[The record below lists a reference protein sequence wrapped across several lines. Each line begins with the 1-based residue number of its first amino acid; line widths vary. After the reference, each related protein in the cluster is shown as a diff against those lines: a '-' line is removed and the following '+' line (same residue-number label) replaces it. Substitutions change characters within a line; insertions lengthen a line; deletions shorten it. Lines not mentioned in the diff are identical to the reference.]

1 LPRNPLTIETI
12 KSSGRKTEKIA
23 MSEGRTALLELIENI
38 ERLGQ
43 FQDRLDFPSSVAQIW
58 NAFVADAQ
66 NLIKINVCA
75 LFLVDENTNEFILKY
90 ALPEDSARRCKTE
103 INLQIECGI
112 FSWVITRRQPALIPA
127 LAFEKVKSIVMLPLS
142 TVKHTLGVVL
152 LTTPIRESLIT
163 HENMKLLTMLTKEC
177 SLVMENTLLY
187 ERLRRKHL
195 SLEKANREIKQLS
208 RTDSLTGCYN
218 RGHLNEQL
226 PREIKR
232 ALRYKHPLALAM
244 CDIDHFKKVNDTY
257 GHQCGDEVL
266 KLFVQSISELIR
278 ADTDWLARYG
288 GEEFLLVLPETNL
301 ENAYGMAERLRQQIA
316 QKIIETE
323 EDQVSITASFGVT
336 GFEASSSATSIT
348 PEALIK
354 TADKYLYKAKK
365 EGRNKVVRGPFA
377 D

>member
-1 LPRNPLTIETI
+1 
-12 KSSGRKTEKIA
+12 
-23 MSEGRTALLELIENI
+23 MSERRVALLELIENI

-43 FQDRLDFPSSVAQIW
+43 FQERLDFPSNVNQIW
-58 NAFVADAQ
+58 SAFLVDVR
-66 NLIKINVCA
+66 NLIEINVCA
-75 LFLVDENTNEFILKY
+75 LFLVDEDTNEFKFKY
-90 ALPEDSARRCKTE
+90 AVPEDSARRCKKE
-103 INLQIECGI
+103 ITLQIECGI
-112 FSWVITRRQPALIPA
+112 FSWIINRRQPALIPA

-142 TVKHTLGVVL
+142 TVKRTLGVVL
-152 LTTPIRESLIT
+152 ITTPIQESLIT

-195 SLEKANREIKQLS
+195 SLEKANKEIKQLS

-218 RGHLNEQL
+218 RGHLNELL

-232 ALRYKHPLALAM
+232 ALRYKHPMALAM
-244 CDIDHFKKVNDTY
+244 CDIDHFKKVNDTH

-266 KLFVQSISELIR
+266 KIFVQSISELIR

-301 ENAYGMAERLRQQIA
+301 ENAYGMAERLRQHIA
-316 QKIIETE
+316 QKIIVTA

-348 PEALIK
+348 DEALINA
-354 TADKYLYKAKK
+354 ADKYLYEAKTQ
-365 EGRNKVVRGPFA
+365 GRNKVVKGPFA
-377 D
+377 G